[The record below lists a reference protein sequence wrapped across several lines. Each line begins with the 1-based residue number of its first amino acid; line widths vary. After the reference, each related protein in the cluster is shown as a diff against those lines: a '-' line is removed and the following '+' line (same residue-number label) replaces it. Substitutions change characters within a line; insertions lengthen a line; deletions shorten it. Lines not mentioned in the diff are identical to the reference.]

1 VAVPA
6 TAVVEMALGVA
17 DALRK
22 KGDFPAAIQQYG
34 DLIVLY
40 EEGRLAGAPEERVVA
55 AYLGFARANMSL
67 ADYDAADK
75 LLAIAAARFTDPELH
90 MERAVV
96 LDDLGRIDEARS
108 EYVNAEPGYR
118 KLALGSQDPDVL
130 KRYGRVLSGL
140 ERYDEAKRQFEL
152 ALELYQDRGGLGS
165 EDAEL
170 LSNLGFVLDELD
182 RHADAVAAYE
192 RSLGKRPEDYVALY
206 NRAVVLDNMGD
217 ATRAEAAY
225 RAALEKYPNDSDC
238 NAGLGWVL
246 DKLKRFIEAR
256 ASCQK
261 ALQLQETNA
270 SALLGLGYAEHH
282 LGKSDA
288 AEQAYRASMAQDPS
302 NPDTCA
308 NLAALLLELDRV
320 EEAYPLIVRAVKLSA
335 PKDPEWPVFSTQAA
349 IEVKVADKYHDDS
362 LYRDAIEDVKRAN
375 RGRATKPD
383 GEDPERA
390 TLELTLSNAL
400 TSLGDFSKARAA
412 LRRASRAAPT
422 SPDGLK
428 AAINLRRL
436 NDRLRLTF
444 QAPRWLGYVLTP
456 LALLAIAYG
465 VVVQGLKFDSTSFV
479 GFVMGMLFVIFAAF
493 SLPAITRLKIG
504 PAEFDK
510 SSGSAG
516 LSSMDKS

>member
-1 VAVPA
+1 MAVLAPP
-6 TAVVEMALGVA
+6 TVERMLEAA
-17 DALRK
+17 EALRK
-22 KGDFPAAIQQYG
+22 AGDFAAAIKHYG
-34 DLIVLY
+34 ELIVAY
-40 EEGRLAGAPEERVVA
+40 QRGRLAGARDDRVVA

-67 ADYDAADK
+67 ANYDAADK
-75 LLAIAAARFTDPELH
+75 ALAIAAARFTNPELH
-90 MERAVV
+90 MQRAVV
-96 LDDLGRIDEARS
+96 LDDLGRLDEARA
-108 EYVNAEPGYR
+108 EYVSAEPGYR
-118 KLALGSQDPDVL
+118 KLAQSSQDPDVL
-130 KRYGRVLSGL
+130 RRFGRILSGL
-140 ERYDEAKRQFEL
+140 ERRDEAKEQFGR
-152 ALELYQDRGGLGS
+152 ALELYQDRGGLES
-165 EDAEL
+165 KDADL

-182 RHADAVAAYE
+182 RHADAVTAYE
-192 RSLGKRPEDYVALY
+192 RSLGIRPDDYVALY

-217 ATRAEAAY
+217 ATGAEAAY

-282 LGKSDA
+282 LGNSDA

-320 EEAYPLIVRAVKLSA
+320 EEAYPLITQAVKLSV
-335 PKDPEWPVFSTQAA
+335 PKDPEWHVFSTQAA
-349 IEVKVADKYHDDS
+349 IEVKMADRYHDDS
-362 LYRDAIEDVKRAN
+362 LYGDAIEDVKRAN
-375 RGRATKPD
+375 GGRARKPD

-400 TSLGDFSKARAA
+400 TSLGEFSKARAA
-412 LRRASRAAPT
+412 LRRACAAAPK

-444 QAPRWLGYVLTP
+444 QAPRWLGWVLSP

-465 VVVQGLKFDSTSFV
+465 VFVQGLKFDSGSFV

-510 SSGSAG
+510 SSGSSG